1 MGGLSKRAFLVDFY
15 KMNQPETLLLDAG
28 NILFSTD
35 SQSNIL
41 EQDTLSAN
49 AIIDIYNAIGYDA
62 MNIGPYDL
70 SNGIDFLVES
80 FLSGTPWISA
90 NLFDVAGNALFPPW
104 VIRQTPEGT
113 IGIIGLTSEINVPG
127 SFRTRNWR
135 EILPP
140 QIDEL
145 DLLCDFIIVLSN
157 LDSASNAVIAESYP
171 QIHLLLSTDPK
182 RGNVT
187 PYLINNTLMSQTH
200 TRGKYLG
207 VLNISW
213 TPLKIWQKYLETEP
227 SIVNSL
233 LETFNTHVDS
243 KDVPSN
249 TLDSYGK
256 VNSHRE
262 HLEAYALDGEKSQ
275 GGKYSFKFRSLP
287 GHIEESPEI
296 NHRISKLKDEIAS
309 SNKKTQ
315 LRNKKQTEQNNIT
328 TELLAIRG
336 FAGAESCRQCHEEQY
351 TRWQQTHHSVS
362 MESLKAK
369 GQQYNI
375 NCLPCHVTSNINE
388 LSTNNSKTNLLNL
401 PAQFLMVGCESC
413 HGPGLHHV
421 QSDGASPLP
430 PPVSEATCRQCHTTE
445 MDSNFQFSEKL
456 THLGCNTK

>member
-1 MGGLSKRAFLVDFY
+1 
-15 KMNQPETLLLDAG
+15 MNQPETLLLDAG

-275 GGKYSFKFRSLP
+275 GVNIALSFAPCLDISKNHLRSTTEYRSLKTKL
-287 GHIEESPEI
+287 
-296 NHRISKLKDEIAS
+296 HRAI
-309 SNKKTQ
+309 KKHNLGT
-315 LRNKKQTEQNNIT
+315 RNKRNKIISLPSFSQYEDLQVLKVADNAMKSST
-328 TELLAIRG
+328 LAGNKLIIQSPWR
-336 FAGAESCRQCHEEQY
+336 A
-351 TRWQQTHHSVS
+351 
-362 MESLKAK
+362 LKRK
-369 GQQYNI
+369 G
-375 NCLPCHVTSNINE
+375 SNII
-388 LSTNNSKTNLLNL
+388 SIVFH
-401 PAQFLMVGCESC
+401 AM
-413 HGPGLHHV
+413 
-421 QSDGASPLP
+421 
-430 PPVSEATCRQCHTTE
+430 
-445 MDSNFQFSEKL
+445 
-456 THLGCNTK
+456 